1 MQILAFSF
9 PSSGLGPAAVCRVRS
24 PCSPTKSC
32 LPRGPLPPSFR
43 HFDLSQCQAGRGGS
57 LLGTHTRCWEWCR
70 GLWLI
75 SGLTFT
81 GRLSV
86 VPPAPLQPCPP
97 STAGLQGAAEFVPAA
112 WRQPKEA
119 EYKAAKPSGTCFV
132 CSKQRLL
139 SESEPYR
146 SPGPWAPQQ
155 GCGLLPAAESQA
167 LLKHESSRSWAAPCL
182 EVRSCGAISG
192 LEITTWLLVWSQ
204 TYLCI

>member
-9 PSSGLGPAAVCRVRS
+9 PSSGLGLAAMCPARS
-24 PCSPTKSC
+24 PCSPTNSC
-32 LPRGPLPPSFR
+32 LPRGPLPPGFR
-43 HFDLSQCQAGRGGS
+43 HFDLSQCRAGRGGS
-57 LLGTHTRCWEWCR
+57 LLGTHTQHWEWCR

-81 GRLSV
+81 RRLSL

-119 EYKAAKPSGTCFV
+119 EYKAAKSSGTCFV

-139 SESEPYR
+139 SESPI
-146 SPGPWAPQQ
+146 APQ
-155 GCGLLPAAESQA
+155 GHGHLRRAVVCCLLLKARPFLNMRAADPGLL
-167 LLKHESSRSWAAPCL
+167 R
-182 EVRSCGAISG
+182 
-192 LEITTWLLVWSQ
+192 VWR
-204 TYLCI
+204 LDPVV